1 MLVAMET
8 YKEKHI
14 IFLQGLMCKVVLN
27 SKEVNALYEKALAVC
42 KIRGKDQTVFLNIPY
57 LDSENY
63 FQLSLKPFVRTY
75 LFQINSVYVYWCQCF
90 AFI

>member
-14 IFLQGLMCKVVLN
+14 IFLQGLMCKGVLN

-42 KIRGKDQTVFLNIPY
+42 KIRGKDQIVFLKLITI
-57 LDSENY
+57 
-63 FQLSLKPFVRTY
+63 LSIFHMLT
-75 LFQINSVYVYWCQCF
+75 LQIICS
-90 AFI
+90 